1 MKEESYAGQLFFYYE
16 IGILLGIVVLLKM
29 YLYSCIALIS
39 FLIVFQNSRPSS
51 VLEEIISQKQ
61 LWRIN
66 VMEGAALAYA

>member
-1 MKEESYAGQLFFYYE
+1 
-16 IGILLGIVVLLKM
+16 M

-51 VLEEIISQKQ
+51 VLEEIIYEKQ